1 MQYDHPEGVF
11 PRMRPRYENEN
22 VSYYEDH
29 TFYRETVK
37 SCSIFH
43 EMTGEI
49 GDVVLLH
56 PLMCHSA
63 SRNSLRIPR
72 IITNPPVSLKEPFNF
87 DRDDPSQYSLVEKKT
102 LKELGKDR
110 LPGWKIQAERAP
122 VVPERLKVQ
131 AEMKKKELERMQGG
145 LVTPSAA

>member
-1 MQYDHPEGVF
+1 M
-11 PRMRPRYENEN
+11 
-22 VSYYEDH
+22 
-29 TFYRETVK
+29 K
-37 SCSIFH
+37 SCGVFH

-49 GDVVLLH
+49 GDVILLH

-145 LVTPSAA
+145 LVTPAA